1 MCTPIT
7 IEVRNSLSQPEIVLD
22 LTGFKKEIKDDL
34 HGFMDKM
41 LERMEK
47 PGELKSLTEKKFA
60 PVEFDYREGVSKV
73 LKSKRDNVFINEGSY
88 KFREAKKDIKD
99 LVTTKYNDKTKNT
112 EYTLNESLVEAIG
125 SLNPDCCIPE
135 IWADKIER
143 DHVYPG
149 SVFLGAWFVNW
160 YTDIEN
166 RPGDKVHI
174 CRVGPATC
182 ADLSCDEPTT
192 TAATITCPYITLEHD
207 TCAYYICRED
217 IEDVQ
222 VGLVDA
228 INEGLGSCL
237 AVCVDNYFFNVA
249 LSCTNAGTV
258 TSTGA
263 MTGSLIL
270 EAMGSML
277 AGNQS
282 EVTLTGP
289 ILYPSKADHAP
300 CPVDE
305 PDAGHQLQIRQPV
318 WGTRRD
324 RRRKTGDSLR
334 HRAKRHPQGNPAH
347 RRRHLPEPPPSQGRP
362 SRGDEARHNHRERV
376 QSALPEEVGHSR
388 HQVRGRLPTSRTRV
402 QNEPLVDK
410 WDNVD
415 THRRSLRTSIGSTK
429 RP

>member
-1 MCTPIT
+1 LSNQPV
-7 IEVRNSLSQPEIVLD
+7 IELD
-22 LTGFKKEIKDDL
+22 LTEFKKEIKDDL
-34 HGFMDKM
+34 RNHMDK
-41 LERMEK
+41 LMEK
-47 PGELKSLTEKKFA
+47 MTAPGELKSLTESKFT
-60 PVEFDYREGVSKV
+60 PVAFDYRDGIEKV
-73 LKSKRDNVFINEGSY
+73 LHSTREVLGNYRDKYKLSEAVTSKYDEKNKTTSY
-88 KFREAKKDIKD
+88 
-99 LVTTKYNDKTKNT
+99 
-112 EYTLNESLVEAIG
+112 SLTEAIG

-135 IWADKIER
+135 VWADKIER

-149 SVFLGAWFVNW
+149 SVFLGAWFMNW
-160 YTDIEN
+160 YDDIEGK
-166 RPGDKVHI
+166 PGDKVHV

-182 ADLSCDEPTT
+182 ADLTCDEPTT

-228 INEGLGSCL
+228 LNEGLGSCL

-249 LSCTNAGTV
+249 LSCTNGGTV

-282 EVTLTGP
+282 EATLTGP
-289 ILYPSKADHAP
+289 TLYPSKADHAP
-300 CPVDE
+300 SPVDE

-318 WGTRRD
+318 RGTRRD
-324 RRRKTGDSLR
+324 QRRTPRHGVR
-334 HRAKRHPQGNPAH
+334 HRDQRHPQGHPAH
-347 RRRHLPEPPPSQGRP
+347 RRRHLPEPSPSKGSP
-362 SRGDEARHNHRERV
+362 GWGDEARHNRRERV

-388 HQVRGRLPTSRTRV
+388 HQVWRRVPASRTCV
-402 QNEPLVDK
+402 LC
-410 WDNVD
+410 D
-415 THRRSLRTSIGSTK
+415 TGG
-429 RP
+429 